1 MQWKHALLASSAM
14 LVAAIGS
21 SAHAQTKPNSSA
33 AASNTIEEL
42 VVTAEKRAQN
52 LQDVPVAVSAFTA
65 NTREIVGINSIQDM
79 TNFTPGLSY
88 NSSTDRIS
96 LRGVGRLTNVLTA
109 DSSVAN
115 YNDGIY
121 ETFAVQAGRS
131 TLFLDR
137 VEVLRGP
144 QGTLYGRNAI
154 GGAINEIS
162 KLPTE
167 DWFAEVRGSY
177 ANYDHATIEAAAS
190 GPFIIPGMQ
199 FRLAGDWDRQT
210 QGWVKNIIP
219 GEPDLGG
226 VINEWFLEGQLQGKF
241 IDDKLDFWAK
251 YGMGVWHNGTG
262 GPGAQ
267 ADYWTNGPYPNY
279 EFASSGI
286 QINPG
291 YACNPASGVTNVVN
305 VSPQGCTNPSY
316 DPNGLSKSAAR
327 TVARLNAYRVNLPL
341 YNTEAI
347 HLTWHAKDFD
357 IKYLT
362 GGVNYH
368 YQLDG
373 ETSGAGGTV
382 ANSADAPVLAFNLGT
397 GLRVLPQETFAYR
410 EFNRFWSHE
419 INIVSTWDNPVQ
431 YVFGLYYFNQH
442 VRQPVNTAL
451 AMQPQWNGPF
461 AFPTAFCTLTGGVC
475 APETGFHRYDNQP
488 QSESTSY
495 AGFGQI
501 DWKMTPEWKLT
512 AGLRYSHDNKSGS
525 EAVRILCWGTP
536 TCGIGPAELYGPAGP
551 QATDVT
557 AFAVFNPPAGTPLPP
572 GITTPVTTSPT
583 TGLAS
588 RSYDASW
595 EATTGTLGIEWQPDS
610 ETNAYAKYSRG
621 YRSGGFYVGIFTF
634 LAPNAL
640 ASKETVDS
648 YEIGLKKDFGRTL
661 QTNLAAYYYSY
672 QNLQVPIG
680 VISTSGMAST
690 NFYNV
695 PKSVSDGIEAEVT
708 WLPPIDNLQIL
719 LSYSFNHTDIKS
731 GEAEDLTDPS
741 AIQPGAKPL
750 QAAKACSAPVAAG
763 DFPCDPWTGILQRTQ
778 SLAGQRL
785 PNAPENKVAI
795 NANYTWH
802 EIRGGNLTGSVSY
815 VYRDV
820 QYGTLFTRSYNKAPD
835 WDQWDARLT
844 WTSKDSRDRAIAFVK
859 NITNSLGFDAGAL
872 GARYA
877 GTIINPATL
886 ASTLVNQGIFKSYS
900 ITPPRTFG
908 IEFQHKF
915 F

>member
-1 MQWKHALLASSAM
+1 MRFKHQLMLGGA
-14 LVAAIGS
+14 LVASAFAVD
-21 SAHAQTKPNSSA
+21 AHAQARAGA
-33 AASNTIEEL
+33 AAAATNTIEEL
-42 VVTAEKRAQN
+42 VVTAEKREQN

-65 NTREIVGINSIQDM
+65 NKREIVGINSIQDM

-137 VEVLRGP
+137 VEILRGP

-154 GGAINEIS
+154 GGAINEVS

-167 DWFAEVRGSY
+167 DWFAEIRGSY
-177 ANYDHATIEAAAS
+177 ANYDHATVEGAVS

-210 QGWVKNIIP
+210 KGWVKNVIP

-226 VINEWFLEGQLQGKF
+226 VINEWFIEGQLQGKF
-241 IDDKLDFWAK
+241 FDDKLDFWAK

-279 EFASSGI
+279 EFASAGI

-291 YACNPASGVTNVVN
+291 YACNPLSGATNVVN
-305 VSPQGCTNPSY
+305 ASPLGCTNPSF
-316 DPNGLSKSAAR
+316 DPNGLSKKAAR
-327 TVARLNAYRVNLPL
+327 TVARLNGYTVTLPL

-357 IKYLT
+357 IRYLT

-382 ANSADAPVLAFNLGT
+382 ANSADAPVLAFNLAT
-397 GLRVLPQETFAYR
+397 GLRVLPQETFRYR

-419 INIVSTWDNPVQ
+419 INIVSTWDSPLQ
-431 YVFGLYYFNQH
+431 YVIGGYYFKQH
-442 VRQPVNTAL
+442 VRQPVNTEL
-451 AMQPQWNGPF
+451 VMQPQWNGPF
-461 AFPTAFCTLTGGVC
+461 AFPTAFCAATGGVC
-475 APETGFHRYDNQP
+475 APESGFHRYDNQP
-488 QSESTSY
+488 QSQSTSY

-512 AGLRYSHDNKSGS
+512 AGLRYSHDQKSGS

-551 QATDVT
+551 QATDIT
-557 AFAVFNPPAGTPLPP
+557 AFAVFNPPPGTPLPP

-595 EATTGTLGIEWQPDS
+595 EATTGTFGVEWQPDTG
-610 ETNAYAKYSRG
+610 TNAYAKYSRG

-640 ASKETVDS
+640 AAKETVDS
-648 YEIGLKKDFGRTL
+648 YEIGLKKDFGPKL

-672 QNLQVPIG
+672 TNLQVPIG

-695 PKSVSDGIEAEVT
+695 PKSVSEGIEAEVT

-719 LSYSFNHTDIKS
+719 VSYSYNHTRIDS
-731 GEAEDLTDPS
+731 GTAQDLVDPS
-741 AIQPGAKPL
+741 AIQPGAQPIGP
-750 QAAKACSAPVAAG
+750 AKACAAAVPG
-763 DFPCDPWTGILQRTQ
+763 DAPCDPWTGLIQRTQ

-785 PNAPENKVAI
+785 PNAPENKLAI
-795 NANYTWH
+795 NANYTLP
-802 EIRGGNLTGSVSY
+802 EVQGGSLVASVSY
-815 VYRDV
+815 IYRDV
-820 QYGTLFTRSYNKAPD
+820 QYGTLFTRSYNKSPD

-844 WTSKDSRDRAIAFVK
+844 WTSKDSRDRVIAFAK

-877 GTIINPATL
+877 GSIINPATL
-886 ASTLVNQGIFKSYS
+886 ATTLVNQGIFKSYS

-908 IEFQHKF
+908 IEVQHKF